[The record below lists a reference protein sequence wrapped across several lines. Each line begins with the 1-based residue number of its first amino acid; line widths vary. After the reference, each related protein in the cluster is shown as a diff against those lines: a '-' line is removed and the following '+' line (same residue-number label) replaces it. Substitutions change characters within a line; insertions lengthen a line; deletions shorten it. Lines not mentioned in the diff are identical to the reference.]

1 MLQAWVVIAV
11 ALSYIGLLFLV
22 ASYGD
27 QTRGLGREG
36 RSRLLIYPL
45 SLAIYCTSWTFFGS
59 VVSASRTGYE
69 FLTIYI
75 GPVLMIGLFSPL
87 LVRIVRLAKT
97 QNITSIADFI
107 AARYGK
113 SQAVAATVAL
123 IAIVGTIPYI
133 ALQLKAVSSS
143 LETILAHIT
152 QTGDVTRPLLGDIAL
167 FVALSMA
174 TFAVLFG
181 TRHVDATEH
190 QDGLM
195 LAIATESIVK
205 LFAFLAVGIF
215 VTFWMFGGPSA
226 LFEAARQHPVTA
238 SLVAHEAPFDTL
250 VVTTLLSFVA
260 IILLPRQFHV
270 AVVENNNEGE
280 IKRAAWLFPLYL
292 VLINLFVVPIALA
305 GLLTFKPGTVD
316 SDMFVLALPLQTG
329 SNILTIAAFVGGL
342 SAATAM
348 VIVESVALSIM
359 VSNDLIMP
367 LVLQRRGA
375 LLSGRENV
383 GSLLLTVRRLSI
395 FAILLL
401 AYLYYRLAGDAQLFA
416 IGILAFAAIAQ
427 LAPAFFGGL
436 FWRRA
441 TAGGAIAGMSVGILV
456 WAYTLLLPTF
466 ADIGFIGQH
475 ILTDGPWGLSMLRPQ
490 HLFGLELPP
499 LVHGVVWSLAI
510 NLLGYIGFS
519 LRREPSEIGR
529 LQANTFVPSDLTP
542 IAPSFRLWR
551 SSVTVEEL
559 TATIARYLGEER
571 TRTAFESFAGTHRI
585 SLEAKDEAD
594 FRLVRYAEHILSSA
608 IGGAS
613 SRLVLSL
620 LLRKRTVSTKAAL
633 KLLDDANA
641 AIQYNRE
648 ILQTALDHVRQ
659 GIAVFDKDLQ
669 LICWNRQFGEIL
681 DLPPS
686 LIRVGSGLADILRFN
701 NRRGHVDPERIE
713 DFVQAQVERYVSGN
727 EPFLERFAEDVVIEV
742 RANPM
747 PDGGIVTTF
756 TDITASVEAA
766 EALERSNETL
776 ERRVRERTEELT
788 LLNAELAHAKGEADA
803 ANISKTRF
811 LAAASHDI
819 LQPLNA
825 ARLYVTSLI
834 ERQGG
839 DDRRLI
845 DNIDASLEAVE
856 EIFGALLDMSRLDTV
871 AMRPEFGSF
880 RIDELMRQIELEF
893 APLAAAKGIE
903 LKYVTC
909 SLVVRSDRRLLRRL
923 VQNLVS
929 NAIKYTPAGRVLIGC
944 RRRGDRLRIDVY
956 DTGVGIPESQRR
968 DIFIEFRRLEQGA
981 RIARG
986 LGLGLSIVER
996 IARVLGSSIVL
1007 HSTAGGGSHFAV
1019 AVPRSNAAPVELP
1032 ARDASRIDP
1041 SQLAGTTA
1049 LCIDNEPSVLDG
1061 METLLH
1067 GWGCDVI
1074 KAPDLDVAL
1083 AAIAEGGVMPN
1094 GLLVDYHLD
1103 HGNGIEAIVAL
1114 RRSAG
1119 NPAHR
1124 RPLAGRARTGPR
1136 RGHPGAAQ
1144 ADQAGRV
1151 ARLAGAVARAA
1162 RGGGG
1167 VSSFL
1172 SLPRSRGRAAA
1183 EGGGWGPVSDVRRAN
1198 PTPGASRRTLP
1209 FQGRDKPDYPAAGA
1223 PCDHWPVSIL
1233 AAAITAWVRLSTPSF
1248 CRMAETCAFTVAS
1261 DTPS

>member
-1 MLQAWVVIAV
+1 MLQGWVVIVV
-11 ALSYIGLLFLV
+11 ALAYIGLLFLV

-27 QTRGLGREG
+27 RTRGPGREG
-36 RSRLLIYPL
+36 RTRLLIYPL

-59 VVSASRTGYE
+59 VGFASRTGFD

-75 GPVLMIGLFSPL
+75 GPALLIGLCSPL
-87 LVRIVRLAKT
+87 LMRVVRLAKT
-97 QNITSIADFI
+97 HNITSIADFI

-113 SQAVAATVAL
+113 GQAVAATVAL
-123 IAIVGTIPYI
+123 IAIVGSIPYI

-152 QTGDVTRPLLGDIAL
+152 PATDVTRPLLGDIAL

-181 TRHVDATEH
+181 TRHIDATEH

-195 LAIATESIVK
+195 LAVATESIVK
-205 LFAFLAVGIF
+205 LVAFLAVGIF
-215 VTFWMFGGPSA
+215 VTFWMFDGPAA
-226 LFEAARQHPVTA
+226 LFNEAMQRPTTA
-238 SLVAHEAPFDTL
+238 AIFSREPRLDTL
-250 VVTTLLSFVA
+250 VAMTLLSFVA
-260 IILLPRQFHV
+260 FIMLPRQFHV

-280 IKRAAWLFPLYL
+280 IKRAVWLYPVYL

-305 GLLTFKPGTVD
+305 GLLTFPTGSVD
-316 SDMFVLALPLQTG
+316 SDMFVLALPLQSG
-329 SNILTIAAFVGGL
+329 SSLFTIVAFVGGL

-367 LVLQRRGA
+367 LVLQRRET
-375 LLSGRENV
+375 LISRRENV
-383 GSLLLTVRRLSI
+383 GSLLLTVRRIAI

-401 AYLYYRLAGDAQLFA
+401 AYVYYRSAGEAQLA
-416 IGILAFAAIAQ
+416 SIGLLSFAAIAQ

-436 FWRRA
+436 LWRRA
-441 TAGGAIAGMSVGILV
+441 TAAGAIAGMTAGFLV
-456 WAYTLLLPTF
+456 WAYTLLLPTLS
-466 ADIGFIGQH
+466 DIGVIGER
-475 ILTDGPWGLSMLRPQ
+475 ILTDGPAGLSMLRPQ

-499 LVHGVVWSLAI
+499 LVHGVIWSLLV
-510 NLLGYIGFS
+510 NVLCYVGFS
-519 LRREPSEIGR
+519 FRRAPSPIEQ

-559 TATIARYLGEER
+559 TTTVARYLGEER
-571 TRTAFESFAGTHRI
+571 TRSALDSFASTQRI
-585 SLEAKDEAD
+585 SLEPKDEAD
-594 FRLVRYAEHILSSA
+594 FRLVRHAEHILASA

-659 GIAVFDKDLQ
+659 GIAVFDKELQ

-686 LIRVGSGLADILRFN
+686 LIRVGVGLADIVRFN
-701 NRRGHVDPERIE
+701 SGRGEHPTDGTKE
-713 DFVQAQVERYVSGN
+713 FVSAQLDRYISGC
-727 EPFLERFAEDVVIEV
+727 EPFLERSAQGVVIEV
-742 RANPM
+742 RANRM

-788 LLNAELAHAKGEADA
+788 RLNGALAHAKGEADA
-803 ANISKTRF
+803 ANISKTKF

-834 ERQGG
+834 ERGG
-839 DDRRLI
+839 QDDRRLV

-856 EIFGALLDMSRLDTV
+856 EILGALLDMSRLD
-871 AMRPEFGSF
+871 AGALRPEFASF
-880 RIDELMRQIELEF
+880 RVDELMRQIELEF
-893 APLAAAKGIE
+893 APLASSKGID
-903 LKYVTC
+903 LVIVPC
-909 SLVVRSDRRLLRRL
+909 ALVVRSDRRLLRRL
-923 VQNLVS
+923 IQNLVS
-929 NAIKYTPAGRVLIGC
+929 NAIKYTPEGRVLVGC
-944 RRRGDRLRIDVY
+944 RRRGAGLRIDVY
-956 DTGVGIPESQRR
+956 DTGLGIPQSKWR
-968 DIFIEFRRLEQGA
+968 DIFMEFHRLDQGA
-981 RIARG
+981 KIARG

-996 IARVLGSSIVL
+996 VARVLDCEIGIESES
-1007 HSTAGGGSHFAV
+1007 GRGSHFTV
-1019 AVPRSNAAPVELP
+1019 TVPLSTEPPVELL
-1032 ARDASRIDP
+1032 ARESARVDP
-1041 SQLAGTTA
+1041 SQLAGLTV

-1067 GWGCDVI
+1067 GWGCEVI
-1074 KAPDLDVAL
+1074 KAPDLAFAL
-1083 AAIAEGGVMPN
+1083 AAISEHPTIPN

-1114 RRSAG
+1114 RRRYG
-1119 NPAHR
+1119 DLPAILITADR
-1124 RPLAGRARTGPR
+1124 SPTVREQAREESIQVLNKPIKPAALRALLAQWRVL
-1136 RGHPGAAQ
+1136 
-1144 ADQAGRV
+1144 RV
-1151 ARLAGAVARAA
+1151 A
-1162 RGGGG
+1162 
-1167 VSSFL
+1167 
-1172 SLPRSRGRAAA
+1172 A
-1183 EGGGWGPVSDVRRAN
+1183 E
-1198 PTPGASRRTLP
+1198 
-1209 FQGRDKPDYPAAGA
+1209 
-1223 PCDHWPVSIL
+1223 
-1233 AAAITAWVRLSTPSF
+1233 
-1248 CRMAETCAFTVAS
+1248 
-1261 DTPS
+1261 